1 MMMKLAI
8 ESALMKFRGLSF
20 TISFSII
27 AIECLIFGV
36 FSLPF
41 HLFFHK
47 EDMTFTE
54 TINDKPVFALYGL
67 LPVTSLIV
75 NCTAKLYS
83 MRIIYKMKSQI
94 PQVFIISR
102 AGVNFINVF
111 LCSFYARGS
120 QKCKKILTTKLK
132 LCPFRICTCRSCS

>member
-1 MMMKLAI
+1 MKLAI

-36 FSLPF
+36 FPLPF

-54 TINDKPVFALYGL
+54 TFNDKPVFALYGL
-67 LPVTSLIV
+67 LPVTGLTV

-94 PQVFIISR
+94 PQVFIIER
-102 AGVNFINVF
+102 AGVNFINVLRTAF
-111 LCSFYARGS
+111 ALVESKSVKNTVKSSVSFYAFGIYER
-120 QKCKKILTTKLK
+120 KN
-132 LCPFRICTCRSCS
+132 CT